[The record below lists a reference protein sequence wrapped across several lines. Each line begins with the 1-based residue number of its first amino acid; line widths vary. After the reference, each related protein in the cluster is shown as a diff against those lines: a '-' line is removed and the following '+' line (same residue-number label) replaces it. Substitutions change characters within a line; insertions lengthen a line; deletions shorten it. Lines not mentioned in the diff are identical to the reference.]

1 MDKTKR
7 KELMEA
13 YKNRRPDMG
22 VVAIRCLDT
31 GDTFFGASKDT
42 KADINSNRFKLESG
56 SHRNTALRK
65 LWEQYGAGSFEFYV
79 SDTLEYDDETED
91 YSDKLEALL
100 VRRLEATPGSTRIW
114 K

>member
-1 MDKTKR
+1 MDREKR
-7 KELMEA
+7 RELMES
-13 YKNRRPDMG
+13 YKSRHPEMG
-22 VVAIRCLDT
+22 VVAIRCTAT
-31 GDTFFGASKDT
+31 GDVFVGASKDT

-100 VRRLEATPGSTRIW
+100 VRRLEAMPGSTRIW